1 MKIAGLI
8 GGMSW
13 ESTIEYYRIMNETV
27 KEHYG
32 GLHSAEC
39 ILYSFDFES
48 IGSLQREN
56 EWEKLTGLMIDAATR
71 LKKAGADFI
80 VICTNTMHKM
90 ADDIENSVGLPLLHI
105 ADATGE
111 AITKK
116 GLRKVGL
123 LGTTFTME
131 EDFYKKRI
139 NEKYGIDIIIP
150 PENQRK
156 TVHSIIF
163 DELCVGKIDT
173 SSKERMLEIMR
184 GLISSGAEGIILG
197 CTEIPL
203 LINQDDVDFPVFD
216 TTAIHARAVVSYVL
230 R

>member
-216 TTAIHARAVVSYVL
+216 TTAIHARAAVSYAL

>member
-1 MKIAGLI
+1 MKTTGLI

-39 ILYSFDFES
+39 ILYSFDFEC

-56 EWEKLTGLMIDAATR
+56 EWEKLTGMMIDAAMR

-90 ADDIENSVGLPLLHI
+90 ADDIENSVGLPILHI

-111 AITKK
+111 VITKK

-139 NEKYGIDIIIP
+139 NDKYGIEIIIP

-163 DELCVGKIDT
+163 DELCAGKINT
-173 SSKERMLEIMR
+173 PSKERMLEIMR
-184 GLISSGAEGIILG
+184 GLISHGAEGIILG

-216 TTAIHARAVVSYVL
+216 TTAIHARAAVSYAL

>member
-1 MKIAGLI
+1 MRIAGLI

-13 ESTIEYYRIMNETV
+13 ESTTEYYRIMNETV

-56 EWEKLTGLMIDAATR
+56 EWGKLTGMMIDAATR

-90 ADDIENSVGLPLLHI
+90 ADDIEKSVGLPLLHI

-139 NEKYGIDIIIP
+139 NDEYGIEIIIP

-163 DELCVGKIDT
+163 DELCVGEIST

-203 LINQDDVDFPVFD
+203 LINQDDVDFPIFD
-216 TTAIHARAVVSYVL
+216 TTAIHARAAVSYAL

>member
-27 KEHYG
+27 KELYG

-39 ILYSFDFES
+39 ILYSFDFEC

-56 EWEKLTGLMIDAATR
+56 EWGKLTGMMIDAATR
-71 LKKAGADFI
+71 LNKAGADFI

-139 NEKYGIDIIIP
+139 NKKYGIEIIIP

-163 DELCVGKIDT
+163 DELCVGKINT

-184 GLISSGAEGIILG
+184 GLILHGAEGIILG

-203 LINQDDVDFPVFD
+203 LINRDDVDFPIFD
-216 TTAIHARAVVSYVL
+216 TTAIHARAAVSYAL